1 MKYVQQVFDR
11 LSRGGFIP
19 ADSVDESIRRIYID
33 LDDNRDDYADN
44 FSKIGFILEE
54 GKQYFYFSRRE
65 SKTVLTDKLKKMG
78 HWIDVLDF
86 LKAWEPAFGPGFSF
100 LTADLIV
107 KIDSD
112 IELRDKAKML
122 YDNRTRHDE
131 IASRLVE
138 ELTRQGFVELLDN
151 VTQRYSVTS
160 AYRYLEDLVQLI
172 AFEDEDE
179 ISE

>member
-1 MKYVQQVFDR
+1 MKYIQQVFDR

-33 LDDNRDDYADN
+33 LDDNREDYADY

-65 SKTVLTDKLKKMG
+65 SKTVLIDKLKKMG

-86 LKAWEPAFGPGFSF
+86 LKAWEPAFGPGFAF
-100 LTADLIV
+100 LMSELIV

-112 IELRDKAKML
+112 IELRDKAKIL

-131 IASRLVE
+131 IAMRLVE
-138 ELTRQGFVELLDN
+138 ELSRQGFVELLDN

-172 AFEDEDE
+172 AFEEEDE

>member
-19 ADSVDESIRRIYID
+19 ADSVDESIRRIYVD
-33 LDDNRDDYADN
+33 LDDNREEYAEY
-44 FSKIGFILEE
+44 FSRIGFILED
-54 GKQYFYFSRRE
+54 GKQYFHFSRRE
-65 SKTVLTDKLKKMG
+65 SKTALTDKLKKMG
-78 HWIDVLDF
+78 HWIDILDF
-86 LKAWEPAFGPGFSF
+86 LKAWEPSFGSGFSF
-100 LTADLIV
+100 MTADLIV
-107 KIDSD
+107 KIDAD
-112 IELRDKAKML
+112 IELREKAKLL
-122 YDNRTRHDE
+122 YDNKTRHDE
-131 IASRLVE
+131 IATRLVE
-138 ELTRQGFVELLDN
+138 ELAKQGFIELLDN

>member
-33 LDDNRDDYADN
+33 LDDNRDDYTDY

-65 SKTVLTDKLKKMG
+65 SKTALSDKLKKMG

-86 LKAWEPAFGPGFSF
+86 FKAWEPAFGPGFSF

-112 IELRDKAKML
+112 IELGDKAKML

-131 IASRLVE
+131 IAARLVE
-138 ELTRQGFVELLDN
+138 ELTRQGFVELIDN

-179 ISE
+179 IPE

>member
-1 MKYVQQVFDR
+1 MKYVQQVFER

-33 LDDNRDDYADN
+33 LEDNREDYAAY

-54 GKQYFYFSRRE
+54 GKQYFHFSRRE
-65 SKTVLTDKLKKMG
+65 SKTALTDKLKKMG

-100 LTADLIV
+100 MTADLIV
-107 KIDSD
+107 KIDAD
-112 IELRDKAKML
+112 IELRDKARFL
-122 YDNRTRHDE
+122 YDNKTRHDE
-131 IASRLVE
+131 IAIRLVE
-138 ELTRQGFVELLDN
+138 ELTKQGFIELLDD

-179 ISE
+179 ISK